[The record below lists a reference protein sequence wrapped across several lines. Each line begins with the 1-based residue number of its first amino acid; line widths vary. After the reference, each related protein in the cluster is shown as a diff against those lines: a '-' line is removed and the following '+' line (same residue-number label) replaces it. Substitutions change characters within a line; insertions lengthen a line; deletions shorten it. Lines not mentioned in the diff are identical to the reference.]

1 MSAFFVNGSL
11 VTDKTAIRNMWADH
25 FEALGTPSANLNFDN
40 DFAVR
45 VSTRVKEIL
54 EHCLHNPMGIL
65 SEPLSYKEVANV
77 CSKLKPGVSD
87 VLLDCEHIRYAGP
100 PLWELLF
107 ELYQSFFQ
115 TFSSPKSLKTGIIL
129 PLFKGKGVKAND
141 KNNYRGITLFPT
153 LCKIYEMILLNRLEK
168 FAVDKGYFSQL
179 QFGFSEGVG
188 CIEASFTILET
199 INHML
204 ERGSKVF
211 GCFLDVRKAFDT
223 VWVDGLLYKLFTE
236 LGILGKMWLAIKDLY
251 TDVKAQVLF
260 AGELPREF
268 DISQGTGQGRILAP
282 FMYKVYI
289 NSLLNTLAEYS
300 HAISINCL
308 RLTAQSFADDVILL
322 ALFPTFFKVFMSICH
337 QYSVTWRYEFNHLKS
352 GVVTFGEAKSVH
364 SRLLTEREWLLGET
378 TVNELCEYKNLGV
391 LKNYIGSFSSNVE
404 DNIEK
409 TRKKA
414 GMIFSSDFDRRKT
427 NPLVYIKFWRQACL
441 PCLLFGTELFSL
453 NASQL
458 GKLERCQQWFL
469 KNVFHVPRFAAGK
482 LLLRLANL
490 NSTESET
497 DLKKILFLGRL
508 ITETKMP
515 PTVKGLFQCRVD
527 DFFNS
532 ASLQLVF
539 YLVFVMHYVN
549 MTCFIISSF
558 GIVIRHS
565 PLTRSGNP
573 L

>member
-1 MSAFFVNGSL
+1 
-11 VTDKTAIRNMWADH
+11 
-25 FEALGTPSANLNFDN
+25 
-40 DFAVR
+40 
-45 VSTRVKEIL
+45 
-54 EHCLHNPMGIL
+54 
-65 SEPLSYKEVANV
+65 
-77 CSKLKPGVSD
+77 
-87 VLLDCEHIRYAGP
+87 
-100 PLWELLF
+100 
-107 ELYQSFFQ
+107 
-115 TFSSPKSLKTGIIL
+115 
-129 PLFKGKGVKAND
+129 
-141 KNNYRGITLFPT
+141 
-153 LCKIYEMILLNRLEK
+153 
-168 FAVDKGYFSQL
+168 
-179 QFGFSEGVG
+179 
-188 CIEASFTILET
+188 
-199 INHML
+199 
-204 ERGSKVF
+204 
-211 GCFLDVRKAFDT
+211 
-223 VWVDGLLYKLFTE
+223 
-236 LGILGKMWLAIKDLY
+236 MWLAIQDLY
-251 TDVKAQVLF
+251 ADVKAQVLF
-260 AGELPREF
+260 AGELSRKF

-289 NSLLNTLAEYS
+289 NSLLNTLAEHS

-308 RLTAQSFADDVILL
+308 RLTAPSFADDVTLL
-322 ALFPTFFKVFMSICH
+322 ALFPTFLKVFMNICH

-427 NPLVYIKFWRQACL
+427 NPLVCIKFWRQACL

-469 KNVFHVPRFAAGK
+469 ENVFHMPRFAAGK

-490 NSTESET
+490 NSTESVI
-497 DLKKILFLGRL
+497 DLKKLLFLGRL

-532 ASLQLVF
+532 SLISIGVLPSICDALRKYDLF
-539 YLVFVMHYVN
+539 HYLQFWHRD
-549 MTCFIISSF
+549 SSF
-558 GIVIRHS
+558 
-565 PLTRSGNP
+565 PT
-573 L
+573 